1 MLDGMRVETADLLDA
16 TEVAALLGLAH
27 RQAVST
33 YRLRYDDFPEPV
45 VVKNSGTCTLWRR
58 QDVEGWARRT
68 GRLP

>member
-1 MLDGMRVETADLLDA
+1 MADVRVDTSDLLDA
-16 TEVAALLGLAH
+16 TEVATVLGLSH

-58 QDVEGWARRT
+58 QDIVAWSKRRS
-68 GRLP
+68 RA